1 VRGVNVLWKR
11 SPIQP
16 VPPWADICD
25 LCGKSINSVSA
36 KVSYVNAK
44 LLGPWKVRYRK
55 TVKMK
60 HICRD
65 CREAVRPLQ
74 REQRERWTRMKA
86 EMEMHNAKLS
96 GGGTPSAEADCSHLV
111 CDQCGAEETPPYDA
125 GDACVC
131 GGVFRSANI
140 YSPTS
145 RKPQVS

>member
-1 VRGVNVLWKR
+1 VKALVVHSVRGVNVLWKR

-16 VPPWADICD
+16 VPPWADTCS

-55 TVKMK
+55 TVKMQ

-74 REQRERWTRMKA
+74 RERRERWKRMQV
-86 EMEMHNAKLS
+86 EIDMHNAEHEPRALAS
-96 GGGTPSAEADCSHLV
+96 RAPCSCSAGYDPDCQWEGHHHAD
-111 CDQCGAEETPPYDA
+111 
-125 GDACVC
+125 
-131 GGVFRSANI
+131 
-140 YSPTS
+140 
-145 RKPQVS
+145 

>member
-1 VRGVNVLWKR
+1 MRDAGQAAATEAREEEERSESLSERKRGKVNSVVVHSVRGVNVLWKR

-16 VPPWADICD
+16 VPPWADTCS

-55 TVKMK
+55 TVKMQ

-74 REQRERWTRMKA
+74 RERRERWARMKA
-86 EMEMHNAKLS
+86 EMDMHNSVHNTTSQEGTKNSVHKDAK
-96 GGGTPSAEADCSHLV
+96 P
-111 CDQCGAEETPPYDA
+111 
-125 GDACVC
+125 
-131 GGVFRSANI
+131 
-140 YSPTS
+140 
-145 RKPQVS
+145 

>member
-1 VRGVNVLWKR
+1 MKALVVHSVRGVNVLWKR

-16 VPPWADICD
+16 VPPWADTCS

-55 TVKMK
+55 TVKMQ

-74 REQRERWTRMKA
+74 RERRERWKRMQV
-86 EMEMHNAKLS
+86 EIDMHNAHPHGRAPARTVQGVVGSLDS
-96 GGGTPSAEADCSHLV
+96 
-111 CDQCGAEETPPYDA
+111 ET
-125 GDACVC
+125 
-131 GGVFRSANI
+131 
-140 YSPTS
+140 
-145 RKPQVS
+145 